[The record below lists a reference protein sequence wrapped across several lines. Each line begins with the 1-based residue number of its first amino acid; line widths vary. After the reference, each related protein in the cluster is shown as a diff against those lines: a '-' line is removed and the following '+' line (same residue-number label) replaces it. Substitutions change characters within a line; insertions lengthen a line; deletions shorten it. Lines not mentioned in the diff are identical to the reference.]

1 MRNASPTIGGVPLQA
16 RRRLPTMA
24 ALRSQRNGTP
34 MTASFAQIRRSLYV
48 IAFAFAP
55 LSPALAQ
62 VAPEL
67 SEAEQAVQRAT
78 QADADQYAPDLISQA
93 RQELMQAQQAALD
106 RGQRKQLPA
115 LAKRAAVDAD
125 LARARSEEAVA
136 TAQLEQRRA
145 EVSQLQNTLGTGE
158 GR

>member
-1 MRNASPTIGGVPLQA
+1 
-16 RRRLPTMA
+16 MA
-24 ALRSQRNGTP
+24 ALDTHRNGTP

-48 IAFAFAP
+48 IALAFAP
-55 LSPALAQ
+55 FSPALAQ

-67 SEAEQAVQRAT
+67 SVAEQAVQRAT

-93 RQELMQAQQAALD
+93 RQELMQAQQASLD

-115 LAKRAAVDAD
+115 LAQRAAVDAD

-136 TAQLEQRRA
+136 TAQLEQRKA
-145 EVSQLQNTLGTGE
+145 EVARLQSSLGIGE
-158 GR
+158 GN

>member
-1 MRNASPTIGGVPLQA
+1 
-16 RRRLPTMA
+16 MA
-24 ALRSQRNGTP
+24 ALDTHRNGTP

-48 IAFAFAP
+48 IALAFAP
-55 LSPALAQ
+55 FSPALAQ

-67 SEAEQAVQRAT
+67 SAAEQAVQRAT

-93 RQELMQAQQAALD
+93 RQELMQAQQASLD

-115 LAKRAAVDAD
+115 LAQRAAVDAD

-136 TAQLEQRRA
+136 TAQLAQRKA
-145 EVSQLQNTLGTGE
+145 EVARLQSSLGTGE
-158 GR
+158 GN

>member
-1 MRNASPTIGGVPLQA
+1 
-16 RRRLPTMA
+16 
-24 ALRSQRNGTP
+24 

-48 IAFAFAP
+48 IAIAFAAMP
-55 LSPALAQ
+55 AALAQ

-67 SEAEQAVQRAT
+67 SAAEQAVQRAT

-93 RQELMQAQQAALD
+93 RQALLQAQQAAQD

-115 LAKRAAVDAD
+115 LATRAAVDAD

-136 TAQLEQRRA
+136 NAQLQQRRA
-145 EVSQLQNTLGTGE
+145 EVQQLQSRLGGE
-158 GR
+158 GAR

>member
-1 MRNASPTIGGVPLQA
+1 
-16 RRRLPTMA
+16 MA
-24 ALRSQRNGTP
+24 ALQSQSNGTP

-55 LSPALAQ
+55 LAPAMAQ

-67 SEAEQAVQRAT
+67 SVAEQAVQRAT
-78 QADADQYAPDLISQA
+78 QADADQYAPDLISRA
-93 RQELMQAQQAALD
+93 RQELMQAQQAAVD
-106 RGQRKQLPA
+106 RSQRKQLPM
-115 LAKRAAVDAD
+115 LAQRAAVDAD

-145 EVSQLQNTLGTGE
+145 EVSQLQSTLGAGE
-158 GR
+158 AR

>member
-1 MRNASPTIGGVPLQA
+1 
-16 RRRLPTMA
+16 MA
-24 ALRSQRNGTP
+24 ALDTHRNGTP

-48 IAFAFAP
+48 IALAFAP
-55 LSPALAQ
+55 FSPALAQ

-67 SEAEQAVQRAT
+67 SVAEQAVQRAT

-93 RQELMQAQQAALD
+93 RQELMQAQQASLD

-115 LAKRAAVDAD
+115 LAQRAVVDAD

-136 TAQLEQRRA
+136 TAQLEQRKA
-145 EVSQLQNTLGTGE
+145 EVARLQSSLGTGE
-158 GR
+158 GN